1 MIPILATACLL
12 ATVIKFS
19 LPQLPGAEWNS
30 LNTRL
35 ADRLRLLHN
44 DLAADTLTPAEA
56 GSNFESILQDFFA
69 EIPDFANNQNEQRSF
84 ARREPKLLDEARK
97 IKNRLRRRAF
107 RQSSSKEDRDM
118 FHAALATYTHLKKR
132 RDEQTCERNA
142 QHEERCFKRNFW
154 DYSKKIVKDSLYS
167 RSATPTC
174 SADTA
179 NDYFKSRYES
189 PSSVDP
195 SSLSWIPP
203 LKNPISDFNTDPIR
217 PKDVK
222 NVLQRKS
229 SHSSP
234 GPDGIYYEHNQ
245 GPKTAPERYL
255 TVIKCLEY
263 LSSRGLSP
271 LNPASISY
279 LPVKKYLDVTMPVSV
294 GEWRVLIGTF
304 IRWRR
309 KDMITDFSRN
319 FSLDKRAKN
328 VQSPEAF
335 NSECNTS
342 QTRSQC
348 DGPDCDAVKESGSS
362 CDVKSPGPNEVSH
375 SESSCAENGG
385 SPTANETNPVRD
397 SSGIQNPDPRPWS
410 EDTEDDKDI
419 AINLMSPE
427 SPTKSSQ
434 ISKTDQ
440 PEVGTSESYSNVHAA
455 VPGETDRI
463 KLDKEETSNSA
474 PSGKEDQSSDLSP
487 ESRQDTTRNT
497 EQTTPSIKKV
507 TEYHGSPTYPVLGSG
522 ITSCEADAIK
532 GNDCPDMTNIL
543 LLRSGDVERN
553 PGPDNNPGSL
563 TEFELYLLAEGM
575 DPSDFRKVGL
585 ALGFTEAQLS
595 RFERDK
601 LGNSMQASY
610 QMLYE
615 WRKTVRESKER
626 GILVNKLES
635 IKMVKLAD
643 SVRKVFD
650 PFFFYRPDLSRGGDY
665 SAFKETSKH
674 DVGSKVIR
682 GDSPFRILLISSEVP
697 AYQLL
702 VSAAK
707 PDVLPIVYEY
717 NGSTI
722 ESLLE
727 MLQATVGSHQAR
739 SIGLFTLGEDS
750 VRIIREMAITA
761 KMIEHPDIKNFWESF
776 SQCIESAKEG
786 GSMDFFAPLE
796 ATAGGHE
803 MMSRLSSLLGLRLSS
818 PATLSPTRFDYV
830 TGEWLDTAHT
840 RPNPSPHSLYFQAGP
855 LQAWQALAGRVAE
868 ATTRCSED
876 LRGFF
881 VQRREQLLH
890 RVTGDV
896 VLQELGEDGLSVC
909 DQIMEALREA
919 LEELARHPDQPNPAA
934 FLGETLLKVSGQPV
948 PPQGMTNGV
957 SDGATRQSK
966 KMSGLKLASESQ
978 DDLSIGEDIEE
989 EIEEEYDEGSEQE
1002 LIKPTKSRSEPIQS
1016 KTFLRTHSK
1025 PSTMKQ
1031 TFQSMQLTTPP
1042 GKTQSE
1048 RRRALA
1054 NEILDSER
1062 VYLRRLNII
1071 HNVYFERLAAALRS
1085 NHAIIGQTNISLI
1098 FTDTNNILNVTRGL
1112 FEELKGRV
1120 ESWSVQ
1126 MCLGDCFIKFQSKL
1140 KAYTNFHNNYAIV
1153 LSTID
1158 KCREQEP
1165 SFRAFLKQHDSSA
1178 SSEMMTLDELLLGVA
1193 HHIHHYT
1200 RLLLAIHHATPDDHP
1215 DKEDL
1220 MTAIDTFRQLQ
1231 DLIDQNKQRGERER
1245 VLKGLQKRIVGCPSL
1260 LEANRFLVQQLE
1272 TVALMESVT
1281 QGKTSES
1288 KGPMKHVN
1296 DLCLFLFND
1305 ALVVTH
1311 EGSRHVPYTRRS
1323 ETFYRFMV
1331 ALSLTRL
1338 QVQDVP
1344 DSKYVQHAILL
1355 VSPKKRLLCSAEDYS
1370 SKVALL
1376 SILEETIRAA
1386 LDVD

>member
-1 MIPILATACLL
+1 MSNSSTKLIPRPRTSSNPLSRSLPVATAGASGTAPADRVLKYRAEHSGDRSLKKTAQVSPLQMSTPSMRSGTTFKTNKLQTKNSTWTPILH
-12 ATVIKFS
+12 KPS
-19 LPQLPGAEWNS
+19 
-30 LNTRL
+30 
-35 ADRLRLLHN
+35 
-44 DLAADTLTPAEA
+44 
-56 GSNFESILQDFFA
+56 
-69 EIPDFANNQNEQRSF
+69 NEQLYLERRDLTAHWFDLWTDSQRKRFLQFLLVHCKRSQLVF
-84 ARREPKLLDEARK
+84 IQQFFDSKIPLTHVDFTKILPRFLCLYIFSFLDPRSLSRASMVCWHWKFVTEQDELWIHKCLRHGWLLPYVPRENEFGAWKKHYIKCFRSLDVTQPNEKSDRYGKLGDGSTLAEK
-97 IKNRLRRRAF
+97 EYLRRLKAGRT
-107 RQSSSKEDRDM
+107 KE
-118 FHAALATYTHLKKR
+118 
-132 RDEQTCERNA
+132 
-142 QHEERCFKRNFW
+142 
-154 DYSKKIVKDSLYS
+154 
-167 RSATPTC
+167 P
-174 SADTA
+174 
-179 NDYFKSRYES
+179 
-189 PSSVDP
+189 
-195 SSLSWIPP
+195 
-203 LKNPISDFNTDPIR
+203 
-217 PKDVK
+217 
-222 NVLQRKS
+222 
-229 SHSSP
+229 
-234 GPDGIYYEHNQ
+234 
-245 GPKTAPERYL
+245 
-255 TVIKCLEY
+255 
-263 LSSRGLSP
+263 P
-271 LNPASISY
+271 LNPHPYAERG
-279 LPVKKYLDVTMPVSV
+279 PWLD
-294 GEWRVLIGTF
+294 
-304 IRWRR
+304 
-309 KDMITDFSRN
+309 
-319 FSLDKRAKN
+319 
-328 VQSPEAF
+328 
-335 NSECNTS
+335 
-342 QTRSQC
+342 
-348 DGPDCDAVKESGSS
+348 
-362 CDVKSPGPNEVSH
+362 
-375 SESSCAENGG
+375 
-385 SPTANETNPVRD
+385 
-397 SSGIQNPDPRPWS
+397 PDPRPQ
-410 EDTEDDKDI
+410 DTEKAFKSMADSANPTFGLSKAHQRSWTEPARNFEYGLESGDRKKQHRVNQDVEETIGNGRSLATSLSACI
-419 AINLMSPE
+419 AIELSE
-427 SPTKSSQ
+427 SPDKINKAWAKPQ
-434 ISKTDQ
+434 VQ
-440 PEVGTSESYSNVHAA
+440 PV
-455 VPGETDRI
+455 
-463 KLDKEETSNSA
+463 
-474 PSGKEDQSSDLSP
+474 
-487 ESRQDTTRNT
+487 SR
-497 EQTTPSIKKV
+497 
-507 TEYHGSPTYPVLGSG
+507 
-522 ITSCEADAIK
+522 
-532 GNDCPDMTNIL
+532 
-543 LLRSGDVERN
+543 
-553 PGPDNNPGSL
+553 
-563 TEFELYLLAEGM
+563 
-575 DPSDFRKVGL
+575 
-585 ALGFTEAQLS
+585 
-595 RFERDK
+595 
-601 LGNSMQASY
+601 
-610 QMLYE
+610 
-615 WRKTVRESKER
+615 
-626 GILVNKLES
+626 
-635 IKMVKLAD
+635 
-643 SVRKVFD
+643 
-650 PFFFYRPDLSRGGDY
+650 RPDLSRGGDY